1 MEALCYS
8 MHEPK
13 KLKRKIKKKNVKTK
27 GGLDQELYLSLRKII
42 HCTIAFFPEENDLK
56 MKERNGRKGR

>member
-13 KLKRKIKKKNVKTK
+13 KLKRKIKKKECQDK
-27 GGLDQELYLSLRKII
+27 GWFRPGVVLIIKKNNTLYNS
-42 HCTIAFFPEENDLK
+42 FFSEENDLK